1 MLKKPKMNVNV
12 AGAEAEEQ
20 APAKAAL
27 AEGGTTTNWLKN

>member
-27 AEGGTTTNWLKN
+27 AEGGTTTNW